1 MRKSWFV
8 LGAMAAATLLPAV
21 LSAQRP
27 SSSSAM
33 PRVEIT
39 PYAGLMLPAD
49 LVSGPLGT
57 RVGFSGGPVYGGQLG
72 INLIDGITLFGN
84 VGFATADVE
93 AGVPIL
99 GGVSFGRAESLLYDG
114 GLQVSLPGR
123 NVIRPFLQVG
133 AGGIRR
139 EITVA
144 GVTVNSTAPAFQAGL
159 GFDMSLGD
167 NVGIRLLARD
177 HVGKFD
183 YSDVIFYEY
192 DGGTMHNIA
201 LSGGLKLA
209 F

>member
-1 MRKSWFV
+1 MRKRSVVASALFA
-8 LGAMAAATLLPAV
+8 GTLFPALV
-21 LSAQRP
+21 AAQRP
-27 SSSSAM
+27 ST
-33 PRVEIT
+33 PRVELT
-39 PYAGLMLPAD
+39 PYAGLMLPAS

-57 RVGFSGGPVYGGQLG
+57 HVGFSEGPLYGGQLG
-72 INLIDGITLFGN
+72 VNLIDGITLFGN

-93 AGVPIL
+93 AGIPIL
-99 GGVSFGRAESLLYDG
+99 GGVSFGSAESLLYDG
-114 GLQVSLPGR
+114 GLQVSLPGQ
-123 NVIRPFLQVG
+123 NLIRPFLQVG

-144 GVTVNSTAPAFQAGL
+144 GVTVKSTAPAFQAGL

-183 YSDVIFYEY
+183 YSDLIFYDY

-201 LSGGLKLA
+201 LTGGLKLA